1 MMPRQKQ
8 RTTEMRDRVL
18 RAAVAALETDGVA
31 GLTARRAA
39 RDAQTST
46 PAVYEL
52 FGDKGGLIR
61 AIFFEGF
68 RKLRRHLEQTVRA
81 DDERTALQQ
90 TIAALRTF
98 MQDSPAL
105 ARVMFERP
113 FSDFDPGPE
122 DLEAGASVR
131 EFIVDRV
138 RRCVDAR
145 IIAGDP
151 TDIAHVLIG
160 LAIGLG
166 AQEAAGWLGTS
177 QASVDRRWSLGAEV
191 LLNGLSHGDPPQ

>member
-1 MMPRQKQ
+1 MPRQKQ

-18 RAAVAALETDGVA
+18 SAAVAALTTDGVV
-31 GLTARRAA
+31 GLTARRVAH
-39 RDAQTST
+39 DAHTST

-81 DDERTALQQ
+81 ADERTALQQ
-90 TIAALRTF
+90 TIAALRAFT
-98 MQDSPAL
+98 QDSPAL

-122 DLEAGASVR
+122 DIEAGASVR

-160 LAIGLG
+160 LALGLA

-177 QASVDRRWSLGAEV
+177 QASIDRRWFLGAEV
-191 LLNGLSHGDPPQ
+191 LLNGLSPGDPPL

>member
-1 MMPRQKQ
+1 MMPRHKQ

-18 RAAVAALETDGVA
+18 RAAVAALEADGVA
-31 GLTARRAA
+31 GLTARRVAH
-39 RDAQTST
+39 DAQTST

-113 FSDFDPGPE
+113 FSGFDPGPE

-160 LAIGLG
+160 LTIGLG

-177 QASVDRRWSLGAEV
+177 QASADRRWSLGAEV
-191 LLNGLSHGDPPQ
+191 LFSGLSHGDPPQ